1 MDLAKQ
7 FSTPWVSYTSAEEHP
22 KYLSEGRRLQTQW
35 EHWEFFFSDYACVIQ
50 WITSSFETSS
60 RTPFFFRLNMK
71 FSFCDKEGKGATCIY
86 LVREDNKSVGTLK
99 KFRKRSEQRDLFKRL
114 SRKLYSKFMEQLQLR
129 KRISKQWKR
138 NKCIQSFVLT
148 RTFQKW
154 DFSYLIFRPQEGI
167 WQWSNGRMKQCI

>member
-1 MDLAKQ
+1 MSFLHL
-7 FSTPWVSYTSAEEHP
+7 SRRTSQVFI
-22 KYLSEGRRLQTQW
+22 GRTKAPNPMKALVVLFLWLRLCNSMNNIFLRDILWNT
-35 EHWEFFFSDYACVIQ
+35 I
-50 WITSSFETSS
+50 
-60 RTPFFFRLNMK
+60 FFRLNMK

>member
-1 MDLAKQ
+1 MSFLHL
-7 FSTPWVSYTSAEEHP
+7 SRRTSQVFI
-22 KYLSEGRRLQTQW
+22 GRTKAPNPMKALVVLFLWLRLCNSMNNIFLRDILWNT
-35 EHWEFFFSDYACVIQ
+35 I
-50 WITSSFETSS
+50 
-60 RTPFFFRLNMK
+60 FFRLNMK

-99 KFRKRSEQRDLFKRL
+99 KFRKRSEQRDLFKRF